1 VKARRVIAGLFALP
15 VVAVA
20 AVATYTGIR
29 AAGYEK
35 YWRDRAAEP
44 RPADALTLV
53 AFGDSATVGVGA
65 LNPSNGFV
73 SRAAKLV
80 TEHTGRPVHIVN
92 LASGGATVNDVL
104 QKQLPRID
112 AHSADLVLLCTSN
125 DLEQRVPLP
134 RYRED
139 LELVL
144 AALPAERTVVSD
156 LPLMPGRGAYQEV
169 LEQVAD
175 TSGVRRADFASV
187 FTGDGHRLDIFSL
200 LPPHLNDRGY
210 GYWFDAFRPKLLGII
225 DASAKSTPGQN
236 RERSASIQ
244 ASA

>member
-1 VKARRVIAGLFALP
+1 MKARRVIAGLFALP

-20 AVATYTGIR
+20 AVATYAGIR
-29 AAGYEK
+29 AARYEK

-53 AFGDSATVGVGA
+53 AFEDSATVG
-65 LNPSNGFV
+65 
-73 SRAAKLV
+73 
-80 TEHTGRPVHIVN
+80 
-92 LASGGATVNDVL
+92 ATANDVL
-104 QKQLPRID
+104 QKQLPRIG
-112 AHSADLVLLCTSN
+112 ALSADLVLPCTSN

-144 AALPAERTVVSD
+144 AALPAERTVVLD
-156 LPLMPGRGAYQEV
+156 LPLMPGRGAYHEV

-175 TSGVRRADFASV
+175 ASGVPRADFASV

-225 DASAKSTPGQN
+225 DASAKSTPGLN

-244 ASA
+244 GSS